1 MSNQPKVLFIY
12 DEERVLKGIE
22 LNLGR
27 KYNLTV
33 VSSGK
38 DALELIAKGEVF
50 SVVVVDYVM
59 PEMNGAE
66 FLKQM
71 RLYNRSTVAILLTGA
86 TNFEYAAEFVAKG
99 GGFRLLSKPC
109 PPNELI
115 EHIED
120 ALFHFEQVE
129 DENHSIGNVM
139 NAVVRSFTAVLAAAL
154 PLYFG
159 RSQRVMR
166 MASEIGEYLRLRSLW
181 RSDPAC
187 VFSHLGFAALP
198 PEVQLRAYQ
207 IKVLSLMKWS

>member
-1 MSNQPKVLFIY
+1 M
-12 DEERVLKGIE
+12 
-22 LNLGR
+22 
-27 KYNLTV
+27 
-33 VSSGK
+33 
-38 DALELIAKGEVF
+38 
-50 SVVVVDYVM
+50 VVVDYVM

-71 RLYNRSTVAILLTGA
+71 RLYNRQTVAILLTGA

-139 NAVVRSFTAVLAAAL
+139 NAVVRSFTAVLACICY
-154 PLYFG
+154 PC
-159 RSQRVMR
+159 R
-166 MASEIGEYLRLRSLW
+166 
-181 RSDPAC
+181 
-187 VFSHLGFAALP
+187 
-198 PEVQLRAYQ
+198 
-207 IKVLSLMKWS
+207 

>member
-1 MSNQPKVLFIY
+1 MGNESKVLFID

-38 DALELIAKGEVF
+38 DALELIATGEVF

-120 ALFHFEQVE
+120 ALFHFQQVE
-129 DENHSIGNVM
+129 DCLKYLPIQALLNLYHVKTY
-139 NAVVRSFTAVLAAAL
+139 SF
-154 PLYFG
+154 
-159 RSQRVMR
+159 
-166 MASEIGEYLRLRSLW
+166 
-181 RSDPAC
+181 
-187 VFSHLGFAALP
+187 
-198 PEVQLRAYQ
+198 
-207 IKVLSLMKWS
+207 

>member
-1 MSNQPKVLFIY
+1 MSNQPKVLFID

-99 GGFRLLSKPC
+99 WR
-109 PPNELI
+109 
-115 EHIED
+115 
-120 ALFHFEQVE
+120 V
-129 DENHSIGNVM
+129 
-139 NAVVRSFTAVLAAAL
+139 SFA
-154 PLYFG
+154 
-159 RSQRVMR
+159 
-166 MASEIGEYLRLRSLW
+166 
-181 RSDPAC
+181 
-187 VFSHLGFAALP
+187 
-198 PEVQLRAYQ
+198 
-207 IKVLSLMKWS
+207 